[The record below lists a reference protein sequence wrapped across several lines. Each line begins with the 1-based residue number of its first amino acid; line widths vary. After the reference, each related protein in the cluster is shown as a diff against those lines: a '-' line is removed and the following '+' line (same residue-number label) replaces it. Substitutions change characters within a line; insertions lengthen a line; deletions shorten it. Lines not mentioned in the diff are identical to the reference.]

1 MLPVLLLCLNLAFY
15 KYVKSLGIFFYNLI
29 AELIHPGNP
38 SIFLT
43 LLNYAI
49 LWSSL
54 FALDLLNLESM
65 IPQYISI

>member
-1 MLPVLLLCLNLAFY
+1 MLPVLLLCLNLGFC
-15 KYVKSLGIFFYNLI
+15 KYVKCLGIFFYSLI

-38 SIFLT
+38 SVFLT
-43 LLNYAI
+43 RLNYAV

-65 IPQYISI
+65 ILQYISI